1 MICFNKKASAI
12 ETANAAGFD
21 LRLDQ
26 AESSKKKQAK
36 ENKGETS
43 FWKTKRLSSS
53 QFKSQEASGV
63 TGRKPK
69 LLQTQLRKYQPV

>member
-26 AESSKKKQAK
+26 AESSKNIR
-36 ENKGETS
+36 E
-43 FWKTKRLSSS
+43 KRLSGRQSDLVVPS
-53 QFKSQEASGV
+53 LKVRKLAALQEGTQSFY
-63 TGRKPK
+63 K
-69 LLQTQLRKYQPV
+69 LSYVSTNLCKLRL